1 MKKILFNNRY
11 GLETAVIERRKTM
24 TRRIVRCPKTF
35 RGVSDV
41 ELEFRKRPGADFYFD
56 CVVTDGDGRELGQ
69 LPLPYELG
77 EVVAVGQRYKD
88 VIRIAYRDES
98 VWQFLME
105 KGLMQS
111 GGAIDTRLCTHAGYD
126 NKMFTRADFMP
137 WQVQITDLWFEHMQD
152 ISDEDCLRDG
162 VERWLDGYI
171 VSGLMERSGRNNR
184 VFDTPREAFAALID
198 RINGRGTW
206 QDNPWVVAYTMDLQ
220 RADGFKEQETNK

>member
-11 GLETAVIERRKTM
+11 GLETAVIERRKPM
-24 TRRIVRCPKTF
+24 TRRIVKCPKTF

-41 ELEFRKRPGADFYFD
+41 ELEFRKRPGGRLYFD

-77 EVVAVGQRYKD
+77 EMVAVGQRYKD
-88 VIRIAYRDES
+88 VIRIANRDES
-98 VWQFLME
+98 VWQFLVE

-111 GGAIDTRLCTHAGYD
+111 GGAIDTRLCTHAGWT
-126 NKMFTRADFMP
+126 NKMFVRADLMP
-137 WQVQITDLWFEHMQD
+137 WQVQMTDLWFEHLQD
-152 ISDEDCLRDG
+152 ISDEDCLREG

-220 RADGFKEQETNK
+220 RAEGFKEQETNK

>member
-1 MKKILFNNRY
+1 MKKILFNRRY

-77 EVVAVGQRYKD
+77 EVVAVGQRYSD
-88 VIRIAYRDES
+88 VPMD
-98 VWQFLME
+98 FLLSHLDDPRKRYFE
-105 KGLMQS
+105 QQLIQQS
-111 GGAIDTRLCTHAGYD
+111 AGWR
-126 NKMFTRADFMP
+126 NKMFTLPEKMP
-137 WQVQITDLWFEHMQD
+137 WQVQMTDLWFEHMQD
-152 ISDEDCLRDG
+152 ISDEDCLREG
-162 VERWLDGYI
+162 VEHWLDGYI

-184 VFDTPREAFAALID
+184 VFDTPRAAFAALID

-206 QDNPWVVAYTMDLQ
+206 QNNPWVVAYTMDLQ
-220 RADGFKEQETNK
+220 RAEGFKEQESNK

>member
-1 MKKILFNNRY
+1 MKKILFNSRY

-41 ELEFRKRPGADFYFD
+41 ELEFRKRLGADFYFD

-77 EVVAVGQRYKD
+77 EVVAVGQRYSD
-88 VIRIAYRDES
+88 VPMD
-98 VWQFLME
+98 FLLSHLDDPRKRYFE
-105 KGLMQS
+105 QQLIQQS
-111 GGAIDTRLCTHAGYD
+111 AGWR
-126 NKMFTRADFMP
+126 NKMFTLPTMMP
-137 WQVQITDLWFEHMQD
+137 WQVQMTDLWFEHLQD
-152 ISDEDCLRDG
+152 ISDEDCLREG

-220 RADGFKEQETNK
+220 RAEGFKEQETNK

>member
-1 MKKILFNNRY
+1 MKKILFNRRY

-77 EVVAVGQRYKD
+77 EVVAVGQRYSD
-88 VIRIAYRDES
+88 VPMD
-98 VWQFLME
+98 FLLSHLDDPRKRYFE
-105 KGLMQS
+105 QQLIQQS
-111 GGAIDTRLCTHAGYD
+111 AGWR
-126 NKMFTRADFMP
+126 NKMFTFPEKMP
-137 WQVQITDLWFEHMQD
+137 WQVQMTDLWFEHMQD
-152 ISDEDCLRDG
+152 ISDEDCLREG

-220 RADGFKEQETNK
+220 RAEGFKEQETNK

>member
-1 MKKILFNNRY
+1 MKKILFNRRY

-77 EVVAVGQRYKD
+77 EVVAVGQRYSD
-88 VIRIAYRDES
+88 VPMD
-98 VWQFLME
+98 FLLSHLDDPRKRYLE
-105 KGLMQS
+105 QQLIQQS
-111 GGAIDTRLCTHAGYD
+111 AGWR
-126 NKMFTRADFMP
+126 NKMFTLPTMMP
-137 WQVQITDLWFEHMQD
+137 WQVQMTDLWFEHLQD
-152 ISDEDCLRDG
+152 ISDEDCLREG

-184 VFDTPREAFAALID
+184 VFDSPREAFAALID

-206 QDNPWVVAYTMDLQ
+206 QDNPWVVPYTMDLQ
-220 RADGFKEQETNK
+220 RAEGFKEQETNK

>member
-1 MKKILFNNRY
+1 MKKIMFNDKY
-11 GLETAVIERRKTM
+11 GLTEAVLTGRKTM

-41 ELEFRKRPGADFYFD
+41 ELEFRKRLGADFYFD

-77 EVVAVGQRYKD
+77 DVVAVAQSYKSIYD
-88 VIRIAYRDES
+88 TMEERDGNSKANEWWLELCDLRIGD
-98 VWQFLME
+98 
-105 KGLMQS
+105 GL
-111 GGAIDTRLCTHAGYD
+111 GPAVTPGYC
-126 NKMFTRADFMP
+126 NKMFVRADLMP
-137 WQVQITDLWFEHMQD
+137 HRIRITDLWFEHLQD
-152 ISDEDCLRDG
+152 ISDEDCLREG

-206 QDNPWVVAYTMDLQ
+206 HSNPWVVAYEFELIK
-220 RADGFKEQETNK
+220 KED

>member
-1 MKKILFNNRY
+1 MKKILFNSRY

-24 TRRIVRCPKTF
+24 TRRIVKCPKTF

-41 ELEFRKRPGADFYFD
+41 ELEFHKRPGAAFYFD

-69 LPLPYELG
+69 LPLSYELG
-77 EVVAVGQRYKD
+77 EVVAVGQTYER
-88 VIRIAYRDES
+88 
-98 VWQFLME
+98 
-105 KGLMQS
+105 
-111 GGAIDTRLCTHAGYD
+111 AGWKPD
-126 NKMFTRADFMP
+126 MLLEAHFVKNGVRQVGDLPISQLPGWRNKMFTYPTMMP
-137 WQVQITDLWFEHMQD
+137 WQVQMTDLWFEHLQD
-152 ISDEDCLRDG
+152 ISDEDCLREG

-220 RADGFKEQETNK
+220 RTEGFKEQETNK